1 MSGIAGIWNLDG
13 KPVDPELLQPMA
25 EAAAHRGPD
34 GIRYW
39 IDGNVGLAHLA
50 LNVTPESFREH
61 QPSANRAGACW
72 ITANA
77 RIDNRDEL
85 IRTFTSQGIYL
96 SDPTDVDLILAAYD
110 LWGEACASKL
120 LGDFAFAIWD
130 APRCQLFAVRDTFGC
145 RPFYYRQTP
154 TVFAWAS
161 EVKQLLVD
169 SSVDRSLNERV
180 LGAHLCAHAQPQD
193 ETFYLAVRQ
202 LPPGHALRL
211 DVNGLHIWRHSDLMP
226 EREIRYARVEDYA
239 AHLRELF
246 FDAVRVRL
254 RSVKP
259 VFIKLS
265 GGIDSSC
272 ITATAAHLAR
282 SEPGIPPI
290 HALHVTYDELPDAD
304 EQRYARPLVEHCG
317 VPTCWVP
324 GDGLWPFRDYP
335 DQPPDEDGPDVG
347 PYMYWNRT
355 LVRLAAERGAGVVL
369 SGYWGDPIVQGSVFG
384 FADLLARLRL
394 GEWLRGIME
403 FRYNR
408 GKPYRPLRRLIFD
421 YSIRPLVPDW
431 LKNLWRAV
439 RVRDRSLIPHWIEPE
454 FVHRIGLA
462 DLIKPIQ
469 YPGHAGSRARR
480 AIYTTIMADI
490 APRGAIKLDQLGM
503 RLGVDYRYPF
513 IDIRLIR
520 FALAIPPDLWFRGG
534 IEKVLLR
541 QALGEYLPAVIRNR
555 TQIIT
560 ISALFDRA
568 MRDREVPKIRAL
580 ASCPLLTQMG
590 IVIGDR
596 TSEHYEQYVRGEIAV
611 EHPFAWILTAEM
623 WLQQHFAD

>member
-77 RIDNRDEL
+77 RIDNHDEL

-130 APRCQLFAVRDTFGC
+130 APRRQLFAVRDTFGC

-169 SSVDRSLNERV
+169 PSVDRSLNERV
-180 LGAHLCAHAQPQD
+180 MGAHLCAHAQPQD

-239 AHLRELF
+239 AHFRELF

-254 RSVKP
+254 RSIKP
-259 VFIKLS
+259 VFIMLS

-272 ITATAAHLAR
+272 ITAVAAHLAR
-282 SEPGIPPI
+282 SEPDIPPI
-290 HALHVTYDELPDAD
+290 HALHSTFDELPDAD

-317 VPTCWVP
+317 VSTCWVP
-324 GDGLWPFRDYP
+324 GNGLWPFRDYP
-335 DQPPDEDGPDVG
+335 EHPPDEDEPDLGV
-347 PYMYWNRT
+347 YSYWNRT
-355 LVRLAAERGAGVVL
+355 MVHTTAEHGAGVLL
-369 SGYWGDPIVQGSVFG
+369 SGYWGDGVVQGSVIG
-384 FADLLARLRL
+384 LADLLAQFQL
-394 GEWLRGIME
+394 GEWLRSVV
-403 FRYNR
+403 RYRRDR
-408 GKPYRPLRRLIFD
+408 GKSYRQLILD
-421 YSIRPLVPDW
+421 WSIRPLVPEW
-431 LKNLWRAV
+431 VRKLRRTERIQYRRA
-439 RVRDRSLIPHWIEPE
+439 IPHWLEPG
-454 FVHRIGLA
+454 FARRIGLVA
-462 DLIKPIQ
+462 LTEPPQ
-469 YPGHAGSRARR
+469 YPGNAHSRARR
-480 AIYTTIMADI
+480 AIYNNIMGDLG
-490 APRGAIKLDQLGM
+490 PRGALKNDLYGM
-503 RLGVDYRYPF
+503 QTGVDYRYPF
-513 IDIRLIR
+513 ADIRLIR
-520 FALAIPPDLWFRGG
+520 FALAVPPDLWFRKGVD
-534 IEKVLLR
+534 KVLLR
-541 QALGEYLPAVIRNR
+541 QALRDLLPDIIRNR
-555 TQIIT
+555 TRVVIPR
-560 ISALFDRA
+560 ALFERA
-568 MRDREVPKIRAL
+568 MRNREVSKMRAL
-580 ASCPLLTQMG
+580 VLCPQLTRRGM
-590 IVIGDR
+590 VIGER
-596 TSEHYEQYVRGEIAV
+596 ASEHYERYLRREIAA
-611 EHPFAWILTAEM
+611 EYPLHWAITAEM
-623 WLQQHFAD
+623 WLQQYFMN